1 MSCVK
6 DRHECFVVDESVW
19 IDLKEFYYQYDANV
33 MTYQKVLLLNNED
46 E

>member
-6 DRHECFVVDESVW
+6 DRHEYVVVDDSVL
-19 IDLKEFYYQYDANV
+19 IDLKEFYCQYDANI